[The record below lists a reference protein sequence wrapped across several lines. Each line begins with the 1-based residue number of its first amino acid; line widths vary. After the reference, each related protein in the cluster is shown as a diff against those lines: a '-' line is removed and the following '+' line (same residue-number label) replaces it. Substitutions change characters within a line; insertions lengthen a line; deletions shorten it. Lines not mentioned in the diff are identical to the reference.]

1 MAGPVDVT
9 LDWDATK
16 ALAESLCPSGD
27 LSLLK
32 KMLEEHSDSIKQLP
46 LSDPKRQLL
55 AALRLRER
63 YISGPFYA
71 KADQQGGLACWLAMQ
86 SSRSLDA

>member
-55 AALRLRER
+55 AAIRLRAR
-63 YISGPFYA
+63 YITGPFYA
-71 KADQQGGLACWLAMQ
+71 KADQQEGLSYWLHLQ
-86 SSRSLDA
+86 SGRRLDA